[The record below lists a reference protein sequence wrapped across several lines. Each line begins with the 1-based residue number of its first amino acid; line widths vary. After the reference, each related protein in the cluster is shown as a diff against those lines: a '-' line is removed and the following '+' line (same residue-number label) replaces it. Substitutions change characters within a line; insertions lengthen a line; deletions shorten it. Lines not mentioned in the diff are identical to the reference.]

1 MKRRVT
7 IKDIAAEAGVS
18 LGTVHLALSDK
29 PGVGAVTRER
39 IRQIAKEMDYHPNTV
54 ASSLKRKTLH
64 LAVCFPEVAGDN
76 RYYYPQLWNGFRTYK
91 ESIQDFNISIREF
104 AYPEN
109 GDGRSID
116 FQKRQRIER
125 TGRTSRE
132 REAGWSCDPRESMS
146 VQCREAPLLCG
157 SGAGTRTS

>member
-1 MKRRVT
+1 MMQGLCDVRRMKIMKRRVT

-109 GDGRSID
+109 GDGRSI
-116 FQKRQRIER
+116 FRN
-125 TGRTSRE
+125 GRE
-132 REAGWSCDPRESMS
+132 
-146 VQCREAPLLCG
+146 LC
-157 SGAGTRTS
+157 